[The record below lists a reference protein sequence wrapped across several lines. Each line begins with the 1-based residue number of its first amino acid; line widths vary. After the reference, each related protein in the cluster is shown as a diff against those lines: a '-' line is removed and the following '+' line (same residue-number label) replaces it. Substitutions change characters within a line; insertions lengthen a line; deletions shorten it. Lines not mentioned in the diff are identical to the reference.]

1 MLVPEGDGWGGGV
14 GGALKGGGRGGGGGV
29 VGGRGVAGGDP
40 PSLPKPFPP
49 GNRYVKTELG
59 GRSTD

>member
-1 MLVPEGDGWGGGV
+1 MLVAEGKEVGWGVAPG
-14 GGALKGGGRGGGGGV
+14 
-29 VGGRGVAGGDP
+29 GVAGGDP